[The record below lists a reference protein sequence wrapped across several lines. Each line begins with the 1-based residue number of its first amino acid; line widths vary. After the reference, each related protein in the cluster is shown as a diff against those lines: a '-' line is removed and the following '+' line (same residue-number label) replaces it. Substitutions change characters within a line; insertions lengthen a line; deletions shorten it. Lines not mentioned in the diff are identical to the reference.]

1 MSGSDRIEATKTA
14 FEILDEVDAS
24 DGATAAELIEVT
36 GLSRGGV
43 YKHLRTL
50 VEVDALVNRDGEYAL
65 GPKFTEYGPG
75 TDDTHFVLEQTEKV
89 DELARSLDAPTNL
102 WINDD
107 SQGCRCVYTTRT
119 EDRAGYPRTRGD
131 TETLTQSPAG
141 KVILAHF
148 SKERRDELIGDA
160 HEGLPAQLE
169 ELRERQLL
177 DEPLTFAPD
186 WVSIATPV
194 LDPSDQPVAAIEIVI
209 PAERATGID
218 VKNNISGLLT
228 ETANR
233 MRVAML

>member
-14 FEILDEVDAS
+14 FEIIDMIDES
-24 DGATAAELIEVT
+24 QGATAAELIEAT

-50 VEVDALVNRDGEYAL
+50 VEVDALANRDGEYVL
-65 GPKFTEYGPG
+65 GPRFTEYGLG
-75 TDDTHFVLEQTEKV
+75 TSDAHAILDQTEKV

-102 WINDD
+102 WVNDGD
-107 SQGCRCVYTTRT
+107 HECRCVYTTRT
-119 EDRAGYPRTRGD
+119 DDRAGYPRTRGD
-131 TETLTQSPAG
+131 TEPLTQTPAG
-141 KVILAHF
+141 KVILAHLP
-148 SKERRDELIGDA
+148 KENRDELIGGDY
-160 HEGLPAQLE
+160 EGLPAQLE

-177 DEPLTFAPD
+177 DEPLSFAPE

-194 LDPSDQPVAAIEIVI
+194 LDPSDQPVGAIEIVI

-233 MRVAML
+233 MRVEML